1 MYNETIIKD
10 TVKQNNE
17 LLHSLAITIDG
28 LKETILTQ
36 SKNIRE
42 IKAKLL
48 KK

>member
-1 MYNETIIKD
+1 MYSETIIKD
-10 TVKQNNE
+10 TVKENNQ
-17 LLHSLAITIDG
+17 LLHSLAITIDE

-42 IKAKLL
+42 IKAKL